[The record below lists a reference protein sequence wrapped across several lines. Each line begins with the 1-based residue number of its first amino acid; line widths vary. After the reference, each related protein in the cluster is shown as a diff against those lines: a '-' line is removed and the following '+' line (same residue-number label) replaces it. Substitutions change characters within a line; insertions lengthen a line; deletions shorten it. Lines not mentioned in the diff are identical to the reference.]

1 MVTISSQTG
10 EGEGRPPLPSGY
22 FYTFQVEHHNAMA
35 GKTDEMEGRA
45 DRRNN
50 GWTDEQ
56 SFFCGEPATYNSLP
70 DQGFCWPIIL
80 NLFAFFY
87 ILVICIFRWQSLF
100 LLLLIKV
107 LTQKLKWSV
116 DCLKTVTFSVLLK
129 INQKKSGR
137 CHVCRVKCLY
147 RGSEKLLHI
156 IVAFKL
162 SLKSISLILPH
173 GSQAEDHLFRN
184 PHKNILLRPS

>member
-1 MVTISSQTG
+1 MR
-10 EGEGRPPLPSGY
+10 GRGGLPSPRG
-22 FYTFQVEHHNAMA
+22 TFTPFKSSITMQWPERQMKWKGARTE
-35 GKTDEMEGRA
+35 GITD
-45 DRRNN
+45 DR
-50 GWTDEQ
+50 WTDEQ
-56 SFFCGEPATYNSLP
+56 SFFCREPATYNSLP

-87 ILVICIFRWQSLF
+87 FLVICIFRWQSLF
-100 LLLLIKV
+100 LLFLIKV

-184 PHKNILLRPS
+184 PHKNILLSPS